1 MVQANEIY
9 RHFKGNLY
17 KVICIAKDSE
27 TLEDMV
33 VYQGLYG
40 NYDIYVRP
48 LDNFESKVDINK
60 YPEAGQANRF
70 ELVSPVANVS
80 PQLSATE
87 VNSVQAKVKATEE
100 GVAAV
105 SKEEVKIGGNAKED
119 ADVTYVSDD
128 ENAGLGVD
136 DWRPNESMPL
146 LKPGVEEFLD
156 ADNVIDKVNIL
167 ENIKNIIDQDD
178 VTIMASVMDIEIDE
192 SLPLGERIRQLMHC
206 LDTRGR
212 FETNRLR

>member
-17 KVICIAKDSE
+17 KVICIARDSE

-33 VYQGLYG
+33 VYQALYG

-60 YPEAGQANRF
+60 YPEVSQSNRF
-70 ELVSPVANVS
+70 ELVSPVANLS
-80 PQLSATE
+80 PQFSAPE
-87 VNSVQAKVKATEE
+87 VTPIQAPAKVSEE
-100 GVAAV
+100 ERT
-105 SKEEVKIGGNAKED
+105 SCSQED
-119 ADVTYVSDD
+119 DV
-128 ENAGLGVD
+128 
-136 DWRPNESMPL
+136 RPSESMTL

-167 ENIKNIIDQDD
+167 ENIKNCIDQDD

>member
-17 KVICIAKDSE
+17 KVICIARDSE

-33 VYQGLYG
+33 VYQALYG

-60 YPEAGQANRF
+60 YPEVSQSNRF
-70 ELVSPVANVS
+70 ELVSPVANLS
-80 PQLSATE
+80 PQFSAPE
-87 VNSVQAKVKATEE
+87 VTPIQAPAKVFEE
-100 GVAAV
+100 ERTSC
-105 SKEEVKIGGNAKED
+105 SKED
-119 ADVTYVSDD
+119 DV
-128 ENAGLGVD
+128 
-136 DWRPNESMPL
+136 RPSESMTL

-167 ENIKNIIDQDD
+167 ENIKNCIDQDD

>member
-17 KVICIAKDSE
+17 KVICIARDSE

-33 VYQGLYG
+33 VYQALYG

-60 YPEAGQANRF
+60 YPEVSQSNRF
-70 ELVSPVANVS
+70 ELVSPVANLS
-80 PQLSATE
+80 PQFSAPE
-87 VNSVQAKVKATEE
+87 VTPIQASAKVSEE
-100 GVAAV
+100 ERTSC
-105 SKEEVKIGGNAKED
+105 SKED
-119 ADVTYVSDD
+119 DV
-128 ENAGLGVD
+128 
-136 DWRPNESMPL
+136 RPSESMTL

-167 ENIKNIIDQDD
+167 ENIKNCIDQDD

>member
-17 KVICIAKDSE
+17 KVICIARDSE

-33 VYQGLYG
+33 VYQALYG

-60 YPEAGQANRF
+60 YPEVSQSNRF
-70 ELVSPVANVS
+70 ELVSPVANLS
-80 PQLSATE
+80 PQFSAPE
-87 VNSVQAKVKATEE
+87 VTPIQAPDKVSEE
-100 GVAAV
+100 ELTAC
-105 SKEEVKIGGNAKED
+105 SKED
-119 ADVTYVSDD
+119 DV
-128 ENAGLGVD
+128 
-136 DWRPNESMPL
+136 RPSESMTL

-167 ENIKNIIDQDD
+167 ENIKNYIDQDD

>member
-17 KVICIAKDSE
+17 KVICIARDSE

-33 VYQGLYG
+33 VYQALYG

-60 YPEAGQANRF
+60 YPEVSQSNRF
-70 ELVSPVANVS
+70 ELVSPVANLS
-80 PQLSATE
+80 PQFSAPE
-87 VNSVQAKVKATEE
+87 VTPIQATAKVSEE
-100 GVAAV
+100 EQTSC
-105 SKEEVKIGGNAKED
+105 SKED
-119 ADVTYVSDD
+119 DV
-128 ENAGLGVD
+128 
-136 DWRPNESMPL
+136 RPSESMTL

-167 ENIKNIIDQDD
+167 ENIKNCIDQDD

>member
-17 KVICIAKDSE
+17 KVICIARDSE

-33 VYQGLYG
+33 VYQALYG

-60 YPEAGQANRF
+60 YPEVSQSNRF
-70 ELVSPVANVS
+70 ELVSPVANLS
-80 PQLSATE
+80 PQFSAPE
-87 VNSVQAKVKATEE
+87 VTQIQAPVKAPEE
-100 GVAAV
+100 ERTSC
-105 SKEEVKIGGNAKED
+105 SKED
-119 ADVTYVSDD
+119 DV
-128 ENAGLGVD
+128 
-136 DWRPNESMPL
+136 RPSESMTL

-167 ENIKNIIDQDD
+167 ENIKNCIDQDD

>member
-136 DWRPNESMPL
+136 DLRPNESMHL

-156 ADNVIDKVNIL
+156 ADNVIDKANIL

>member
-70 ELVSPVANVS
+70 ELVSPV
-80 PQLSATE
+80 
-87 VNSVQAKVKATEE
+87 
-100 GVAAV
+100 G
-105 SKEEVKIGGNAKED
+105 
-119 ADVTYVSDD
+119 
-128 ENAGLGVD
+128 
-136 DWRPNESMPL
+136 
-146 LKPGVEEFLD
+146 
-156 ADNVIDKVNIL
+156 
-167 ENIKNIIDQDD
+167 
-178 VTIMASVMDIEIDE
+178 
-192 SLPLGERIRQLMHC
+192 
-206 LDTRGR
+206 
-212 FETNRLR
+212 

>member
-17 KVICIAKDSE
+17 KVICIARDSE

-33 VYQGLYG
+33 VYQALYG

-60 YPEAGQANRF
+60 YPEVSQSNRF
-70 ELVSPVANVS
+70 ELVSPVANLS
-80 PQLSATE
+80 PQFSAPE
-87 VNSVQAKVKATEE
+87 VTPVQAPAKVPEE
-100 GVAAV
+100 ERTSY
-105 SKEEVKIGGNAKED
+105 SKED
-119 ADVTYVSDD
+119 DV
-128 ENAGLGVD
+128 
-136 DWRPNESMPL
+136 RPSESMTL

-167 ENIKNIIDQDD
+167 ENIKNCIDQDD

>member
-17 KVICIAKDSE
+17 KVICIARDSE

-33 VYQGLYG
+33 VYQALYG

-60 YPEAGQANRF
+60 YPEVSQSNRF
-70 ELVSPVANVS
+70 ELVSPVANLS
-80 PQLSATE
+80 PQFSAPE
-87 VNSVQAKVKATEE
+87 VTPVQAPAKVPEE
-100 GVAAV
+100 ERTSC
-105 SKEEVKIGGNAKED
+105 SKED
-119 ADVTYVSDD
+119 DV
-128 ENAGLGVD
+128 
-136 DWRPNESMPL
+136 RPSESMTL

-167 ENIKNIIDQDD
+167 ENIKNCIDQDD

-192 SLPLGERIRQLMHC
+192 SLPLGERIRQLMQC

>member
-17 KVICIAKDSE
+17 KVICIARDSE

-33 VYQGLYG
+33 VYQALYG

-60 YPEAGQANRF
+60 YPEVSQSNRF
-70 ELVSPVANVS
+70 ELVSPVANLS
-80 PQLSATE
+80 PQFSAPE
-87 VNSVQAKVKATEE
+87 VTPIQAPDKVSEE
-100 GVAAV
+100 ELTSC
-105 SKEEVKIGGNAKED
+105 SK
-119 ADVTYVSDD
+119 DVTYVSDD

-136 DWRPNESMPL
+136 DLRPNESMPL

-167 ENIKNIIDQDD
+167 ENIKDCIDQDD

>member
-17 KVICIAKDSE
+17 KVICIARDSE

-33 VYQGLYG
+33 VYQALYG

-60 YPEAGQANRF
+60 YPEVSQSNRF
-70 ELVSPVANVS
+70 ELVSPVANLS
-80 PQLSATE
+80 PQFSAPE
-87 VNSVQAKVKATEE
+87 VTPIQAPDKVSEE
-100 GVAAV
+100 ELTSC
-105 SKEEVKIGGNAKED
+105 SKED
-119 ADVTYVSDD
+119 DV
-128 ENAGLGVD
+128 
-136 DWRPNESMPL
+136 RPSESMTL

-167 ENIKNIIDQDD
+167 ENIKNCIDQDD

>member
-17 KVICIAKDSE
+17 KVICIARDSE

-33 VYQGLYG
+33 VYQALYG

-60 YPEAGQANRF
+60 YPEVSQSNRF
-70 ELVSPVANVS
+70 ELVSPVAN
-80 PQLSATE
+80 LSTQFSAPE
-87 VNSVQAKVKATEE
+87 VTPIQAPAKVSEE
-100 GVAAV
+100 EQTSC
-105 SKEEVKIGGNAKED
+105 SKED
-119 ADVTYVSDD
+119 DV
-128 ENAGLGVD
+128 
-136 DWRPNESMPL
+136 RPSESMTL

-167 ENIKNIIDQDD
+167 ENIKNCIDQDD

>member
-17 KVICIAKDSE
+17 KVICIARDSE

-33 VYQGLYG
+33 VYQALYG

-60 YPEAGQANRF
+60 YPEVSQSNRF
-70 ELVSPVANVS
+70 ELVSPVANLS
-80 PQLSATE
+80 PQFSAPE
-87 VNSVQAKVKATEE
+87 VTPIQAPDKVSEE
-100 GVAAV
+100 ELTSC
-105 SKEEVKIGGNAKED
+105 SKED
-119 ADVTYVSDD
+119 DV
-128 ENAGLGVD
+128 
-136 DWRPNESMPL
+136 RPSESMTL

-167 ENIKNIIDQDD
+167 ENIKNYIDQDD

>member
-136 DWRPNESMPL
+136 DLRPNESMPL
-146 LKPGVEEFLD
+146 LKSGVEEFLD

>member
-17 KVICIAKDSE
+17 KVICIARDSE

-33 VYQGLYG
+33 VYQALYG
-40 NYDIYVRP
+40 NYDIYVRS

-60 YPEAGQANRF
+60 YPEVSQSNRF
-70 ELVSPVANVS
+70 ELVSPVANLS
-80 PQLSATE
+80 PQFSAPE
-87 VNSVQAKVKATEE
+87 VTPIQATAKVSEE
-100 GVAAV
+100 EQTSC
-105 SKEEVKIGGNAKED
+105 SKED
-119 ADVTYVSDD
+119 DV
-128 ENAGLGVD
+128 
-136 DWRPNESMPL
+136 RPSESMTL

-167 ENIKNIIDQDD
+167 ENIKNCIDQDD

>member
-17 KVICIAKDSE
+17 KVICIARDSE

-33 VYQGLYG
+33 VYQALYG

-60 YPEAGQANRF
+60 YPEVSQSNRF
-70 ELVSPVANVS
+70 ELVSPVANLS
-80 PQLSATE
+80 PQFSAPEITPI
-87 VNSVQAKVKATEE
+87 QAPAKVPEE
-100 GVAAV
+100 ERT
-105 SKEEVKIGGNAKED
+105 SYPKED
-119 ADVTYVSDD
+119 DV
-128 ENAGLGVD
+128 
-136 DWRPNESMPL
+136 RPSESMTL

-167 ENIKNIIDQDD
+167 ENIKNCIDQDD

>member
-70 ELVSPVANVS
+70 ELVSPIANVS

-119 ADVTYVSDD
+119 ADVAYVSDD

-136 DWRPNESMPL
+136 DLRPNESMPL

-156 ADNVIDKVNIL
+156 ADNVIDKANIL

>member
-17 KVICIAKDSE
+17 KVICIARDSE

-33 VYQGLYG
+33 VYQALYG

-60 YPEAGQANRF
+60 YPEVSQSNRF
-70 ELVSPVANVS
+70 ELVSPVANLS
-80 PQLSATE
+80 PQFSASE
-87 VNSVQAKVKATEE
+87 VTPVQAPAKVSEE
-100 GVAAV
+100 ERTSC
-105 SKEEVKIGGNAKED
+105 SKED
-119 ADVTYVSDD
+119 DV
-128 ENAGLGVD
+128 
-136 DWRPNESMPL
+136 RPSESTTL

-167 ENIKNIIDQDD
+167 ENIKNCIDQDD

>member
-17 KVICIAKDSE
+17 KVICIARDSE

-33 VYQGLYG
+33 VYQALYG

-60 YPEAGQANRF
+60 YPEVSQSNRF
-70 ELVSPVANVS
+70 ELVSPVANLS
-80 PQLSATE
+80 PQFSAPE
-87 VNSVQAKVKATEE
+87 VTQIQAPAKMSEE
-100 GVAAV
+100 ERTSY
-105 SKEEVKIGGNAKED
+105 SKED
-119 ADVTYVSDD
+119 DV
-128 ENAGLGVD
+128 
-136 DWRPNESMPL
+136 RPSESMTL

-156 ADNVIDKVNIL
+156 ADDVIDKVNIL
-167 ENIKNIIDQDD
+167 ENIKNCIDQDD

>member
-17 KVICIAKDSE
+17 KVICIARDSE

-33 VYQGLYG
+33 VYQALYG

-60 YPEAGQANRF
+60 YPEVSQSNRF
-70 ELVSPVANVS
+70 ELVSPVANLS
-80 PQLSATE
+80 PQFSAPE
-87 VNSVQAKVKATEE
+87 VTPIQAPAKVSEE
-100 GVAAV
+100 ERTSC
-105 SKEEVKIGGNAKED
+105 SKED
-119 ADVTYVSDD
+119 DV
-128 ENAGLGVD
+128 
-136 DWRPNESMPL
+136 RPSESMTL

-167 ENIKNIIDQDD
+167 ENIMGPPGLTAILFFVAVAFLTYLTTETITVIRKATPFMKN
-178 VTIMASVMDIEIDE
+178 
-192 SLPLGERIRQLMHC
+192 LYLYFLFR
-206 LDTRGR
+206 
-212 FETNRLR
+212 

>member
-17 KVICIAKDSE
+17 KVICIARDSE

-33 VYQGLYG
+33 VYQALYG

-60 YPEAGQANRF
+60 YPEVSQSNRF
-70 ELVSPVANVS
+70 ELVSPVANLS
-80 PQLSATE
+80 PQFSAPEITPI
-87 VNSVQAKVKATEE
+87 QAPAKVPEE
-100 GVAAV
+100 ERTSY
-105 SKEEVKIGGNAKED
+105 SKED
-119 ADVTYVSDD
+119 DV
-128 ENAGLGVD
+128 
-136 DWRPNESMPL
+136 RPSESMTL

-167 ENIKNIIDQDD
+167 ENIKNCIDQDD

>member
-17 KVICIAKDSE
+17 KVICIARDSE

-33 VYQGLYG
+33 VYQALYG

-60 YPEAGQANRF
+60 YPEVSQSNRF
-70 ELVSPVANVS
+70 ELVSPVANLS
-80 PQLSATE
+80 PQFSAPEITPI
-87 VNSVQAKVKATEE
+87 QDPAKVSEE
-100 GVAAV
+100 ART
-105 SKEEVKIGGNAKED
+105 SCSTD
-119 ADVTYVSDD
+119 DDV
-128 ENAGLGVD
+128 
-136 DWRPNESMPL
+136 RPSESTTL

-167 ENIKNIIDQDD
+167 ENIKNCIDQDD

>member
-87 VNSVQAKVKATEE
+87 VNSVQAKVKVTEE

-136 DWRPNESMPL
+136 DLRPNESMPL
-146 LKPGVEEFLD
+146 LKPGVEELLD

>member
-17 KVICIAKDSE
+17 KVICIARDSE

-33 VYQGLYG
+33 VYQALYG

-60 YPEAGQANRF
+60 YPEVSQSNRF
-70 ELVSPVANVS
+70 ELVSPVANLS
-80 PQLSATE
+80 PQFSAPE
-87 VNSVQAKVKATEE
+87 VTPIQAPAKVSEE
-100 GVAAV
+100 ERTSC
-105 SKEEVKIGGNAKED
+105 SKEDD
-119 ADVTYVSDD
+119 A
-128 ENAGLGVD
+128 
-136 DWRPNESMPL
+136 RPSESMTL

-167 ENIKNIIDQDD
+167 ENIKNYIDQDD

>member
-17 KVICIAKDSE
+17 KVICIARDSE

-33 VYQGLYG
+33 VYQALYG

-60 YPEAGQANRF
+60 YPEVSQSTRF
-70 ELVSPVANVS
+70 ELVSPVANLS
-80 PQLSATE
+80 PQFSAPEITPILAP
-87 VNSVQAKVKATEE
+87 AKVSEE
-100 GVAAV
+100 ERTSG
-105 SKEEVKIGGNAKED
+105 SKED
-119 ADVTYVSDD
+119 DV
-128 ENAGLGVD
+128 
-136 DWRPNESMPL
+136 RPSESMTL

-167 ENIKNIIDQDD
+167 ENIKNCIDQDD

>member
-136 DWRPNESMPL
+136 DLRPNESMPL
-146 LKPGVEEFLD
+146 LKPRVEEFLD

-167 ENIKNIIDQDD
+167 ENIKNCIDQDD

>member
-136 DWRPNESMPL
+136 DLRPNESMPL
-146 LKPGVEEFLD
+146 LKSGVEEFLD

-192 SLPLGERIRQLMHC
+192 SLPLGERIRQLMRC

>member
-17 KVICIAKDSE
+17 KVICIARDSE

-33 VYQGLYG
+33 VYQALYG

-60 YPEAGQANRF
+60 YPEVSQSNRF
-70 ELVSPVANVS
+70 ELVSPVANLS
-80 PQLSATE
+80 PQFSAPE
-87 VNSVQAKVKATEE
+87 VTPIQAPDKVSEE
-100 GVAAV
+100 ELTSC
-105 SKEEVKIGGNAKED
+105 SKED
-119 ADVTYVSDD
+119 DV
-128 ENAGLGVD
+128 
-136 DWRPNESMPL
+136 RPNESMAL

-167 ENIKNIIDQDD
+167 ENIKNCIDQDD

>member
-17 KVICIAKDSE
+17 KVICIARDSE

-33 VYQGLYG
+33 VYQALYG
-40 NYDIYVRP
+40 TYDIYVRP
-48 LDNFESKVDINK
+48 LDSVESKVDINK
-60 YPEAGQANRF
+60 YPEVSQSNRF
-70 ELVSPVANVS
+70 ELVSPVANLS
-80 PQLSATE
+80 PQFSAPEITPI
-87 VNSVQAKVKATEE
+87 QAPAKVPEE
-100 GVAAV
+100 ERPSN
-105 SKEEVKIGGNAKED
+105 SKED
-119 ADVTYVSDD
+119 DV
-128 ENAGLGVD
+128 
-136 DWRPNESMPL
+136 RPSESMTL

-167 ENIKNIIDQDD
+167 ENIKNCIDQDD

>member
-9 RHFKGNLY
+9 RHFKGKLY
-17 KVICIAKDSE
+17 KVICIARDSE

-33 VYQGLYG
+33 VYQALYG

-60 YPEAGQANRF
+60 YPEVSQSNRF
-70 ELVSPVANVS
+70 ELVSPVANLS
-80 PQLSATE
+80 PQFSAPE
-87 VNSVQAKVKATEE
+87 VTPIQALVKAPEE
-100 GVAAV
+100 ERTSC
-105 SKEEVKIGGNAKED
+105 SKED
-119 ADVTYVSDD
+119 DV
-128 ENAGLGVD
+128 
-136 DWRPNESMPL
+136 RPSESMTL

-167 ENIKNIIDQDD
+167 ENIKNCIDQDD

>member
-17 KVICIAKDSE
+17 KVICIARDSE

-33 VYQGLYG
+33 VYQALYG

-60 YPEAGQANRF
+60 YPEVSQSNRF
-70 ELVSPVANVS
+70 ELVSPVANLS
-80 PQLSATE
+80 PQFSAPE
-87 VNSVQAKVKATEE
+87 VTPVQAPAKVSEE
-100 GVAAV
+100 ERTSC
-105 SKEEVKIGGNAKED
+105 SKED
-119 ADVTYVSDD
+119 
-128 ENAGLGVD
+128 GV
-136 DWRPNESMPL
+136 RPSESTTL

-167 ENIKNIIDQDD
+167 ENIKNCIDQDD

>member
-119 ADVTYVSDD
+119 ADVT
-128 ENAGLGVD
+128 
-136 DWRPNESMPL
+136 
-146 LKPGVEEFLD
+146 
-156 ADNVIDKVNIL
+156 
-167 ENIKNIIDQDD
+167 
-178 VTIMASVMDIEIDE
+178 
-192 SLPLGERIRQLMHC
+192 
-206 LDTRGR
+206 
-212 FETNRLR
+212 

>member
-17 KVICIAKDSE
+17 KVICIARDSE

-33 VYQGLYG
+33 VYQALYG

-60 YPEAGQANRF
+60 YPEVSQSNRF
-70 ELVSPVANVS
+70 ELVSPVANLS
-80 PQLSATE
+80 PQFSAPE
-87 VNSVQAKVKATEE
+87 VTPIQAPAKVSEE
-100 GVAAV
+100 KRTSC
-105 SKEEVKIGGNAKED
+105 SKED
-119 ADVTYVSDD
+119 DV
-128 ENAGLGVD
+128 
-136 DWRPNESMPL
+136 RPSESMTL

-167 ENIKNIIDQDD
+167 ENIKNCIDQDD

>member
-17 KVICIAKDSE
+17 KVICIARDSE

-33 VYQGLYG
+33 VYQALYG

-60 YPEAGQANRF
+60 YPEVSQSNRF
-70 ELVSPVANVS
+70 ELVSPVANLS
-80 PQLSATE
+80 PQFSAPE
-87 VNSVQAKVKATEE
+87 VTPVQAPAKVSEE
-100 GVAAV
+100 ARTSC
-105 SKEEVKIGGNAKED
+105 SKED
-119 ADVTYVSDD
+119 DV
-128 ENAGLGVD
+128 
-136 DWRPNESMPL
+136 RPSESMTL

-167 ENIKNIIDQDD
+167 ENIKNCIDQDD